1 MIFGEAYTFYLQCK
15 VIDGFDELQLI
26 VYEYICSFP
35 KFQKLFWFLELFFT
49 ANLTLCE
56 MDLLRARGWLIDD
69 QSTAVFMPVCRP
81 DGSYVPEQ
89 CDSSIGQCW
98 CVDKN
103 GNELVGTRVSGS
115 PACTSQCKFAIL
127 SLTRHS

>member
-1 MIFGEAYTFYLQCK
+1 MIFGEAYTVYLQCK

-103 GNELVGTRVSGS
+103 GNELVRTRVSGS

-127 SLTRHS
+127 SFTRHS

>member
-1 MIFGEAYTFYLQCK
+1 MNISAVC
-15 VIDGFDELQLI
+15 
-26 VYEYICSFP
+26 FP
-35 KFQKLFWFLELFFT
+35 KFQKLFRFLQLFFT

-115 PACTSQCKFAIL
+115 PACTSQCKFAVL
-127 SLTRHS
+127 SLTRLSRKCPVETI